1 MTCTKCSCKLGKKI
15 KAIDLGLCDRCYSIK
30 DLCCWDGCKKKIFL
44 NGHCSTHISL
54 VRDVKKPYVGNIV
67 SEETLNRRRDLQI
80 ERDHVIKDFDRR
92 REEVNQMKANI
103 SYDPFSRG
111 VEKSLII
118 QREREI
124 DNDKEMFLAREYR
137 NLERLKDNITNLS
150 STNAPKSKFKKY
162 MEEEQDE
169 YKRKKRDK
177 QANKEQRSDRRKSSE
192 KKKSSKKFTRSTD
205 YVDDDE
211 CSSEEDDF
219 RIDPEDEK
227 FNRLVSDAFEILE
240 IQKTNDEKEI
250 KKAYKFCALKYHPDK
265 NPGNDTTS
273 IFQEIGYAYDFIIAN
288 IDQI

>member
-15 KAIDLGLCDRCYSIK
+15 KAIDLDLCDRCYSIK
-30 DLCCWDGCKKKIFL
+30 DLCCVEGCKKKIFL

-54 VRDVKKPYVGNIV
+54 VREVKKPYIGNTI

-92 REEVNQMKANI
+92 HEEVNQMKINI
-103 SYDPFSRG
+103 TYDPLSRR
-111 VEKSLII
+111 VEKSLLL

-137 NLERLKDNITNLS
+137 NLERLKDNIINLS

-169 YKRKKRDK
+169 YKRKKRAK
-177 QANKEQRSDRRKSSE
+177 QAAKEQRSDRRKPSE
-192 KKKSSKKFTRSTD
+192 KKKPSKKFTTSTD
-205 YVDDDE
+205 YVSDDE
-211 CSSEEDDF
+211 YSDEDDDF

-227 FNRLVSDAFEILE
+227 FNKLVSDAFDILE
-240 IQKTNDEKEI
+240 IQKTRDENEI
-250 KKAYKFCALKYHPDK
+250 KKAYRICALKYHPDK
-265 NPGNDTTS
+265 NPGNDTTA